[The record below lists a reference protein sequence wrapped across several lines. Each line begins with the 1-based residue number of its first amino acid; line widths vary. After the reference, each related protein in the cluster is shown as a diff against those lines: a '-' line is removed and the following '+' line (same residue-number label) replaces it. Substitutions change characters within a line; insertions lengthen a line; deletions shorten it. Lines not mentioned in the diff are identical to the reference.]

1 MMDQRISVSVKAAI
15 VRSESILLVEYLYP
29 DNDLHYNLP
38 GGRVRN
44 GEGLRDALERKVLE
58 ETGALVTD
66 SRLLL
71 LTEYIPERW
80 NGEYGDYQKVQ
91 ATFACQLTEDS
102 PEPTMPAEPDDP
114 YQTAVSWLPLDKL
127 RSVVLLPKIT
137 EPLLAALSETTR
149 TDRLVDRW

>member
-15 VRSESILLVEYLYP
+15 VRAESILLVEYLYP
-29 DNDLHYNLP
+29 GNDLHYNLP
-38 GGRVRN
+38 GGRVKN
-44 GEGLRDALERKVLE
+44 GEGLRDALERKVIE
-58 ETGALVTD
+58 ETGARVTG

-91 ATFACQLTEDS
+91 ATFACQLTQDS

-114 YQTAVSWLPLDKL
+114 YQTAVIWLPLEKIH
-127 RSVVLLPKIT
+127 SVVLLPKIT
-137 EPLLAALSETTR
+137 VPLLQTLSETTKL
-149 TDRLVDRW
+149 DRLVDRW